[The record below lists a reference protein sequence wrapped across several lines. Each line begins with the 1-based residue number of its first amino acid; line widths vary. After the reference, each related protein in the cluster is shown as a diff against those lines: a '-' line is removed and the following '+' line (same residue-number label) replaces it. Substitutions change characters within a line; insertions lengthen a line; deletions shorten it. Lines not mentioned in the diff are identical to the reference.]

1 MVRESRAS
9 RSSFV
14 RSRPCPARAAQSS
27 RDNPRRQRAATI
39 RRCIGHS
46 GLDMGPELK
55 PMPVLH
61 DFHGADFAGPAVDI
75 LEQIPVDRLKAGKAG
90 WHTEGD
96 AIRDQLPFAPVGQ
109 SRIARVQCVPGYT

>member
-1 MVRESRAS
+1 
-9 RSSFV
+9 
-14 RSRPCPARAAQSS
+14 
-27 RDNPRRQRAATI
+27 
-39 RRCIGHS
+39 
-46 GLDMGPELK
+46 
-55 PMPVLH
+55 MPVLR

-109 SRIARVQCVPGYT
+109 PVSRGFSLFQRTVVPGYT